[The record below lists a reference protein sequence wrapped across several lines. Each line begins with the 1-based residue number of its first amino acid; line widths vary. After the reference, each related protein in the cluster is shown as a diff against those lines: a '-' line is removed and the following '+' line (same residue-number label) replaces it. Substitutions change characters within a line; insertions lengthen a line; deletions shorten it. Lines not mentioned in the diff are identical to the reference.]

1 MDSFDDMDIEDM
13 INNPFKNVDL
23 SGKGPLSADS
33 KGLTDRKK
41 GRKWDIQ
48 SKKEMTDDDYERMEK
63 NHPLIDRMFSL
74 EKNLI
79 NTDKKFDTL
88 KRIIEEQNERIG
100 KLEDELDIL
109 RKHLGAVE
117 IDSEENNE
125 QE

>member
-23 SGKGPLSADS
+23 SGKGPLTTDS
-33 KGLTDRKK
+33 KGLTGQKK
-41 GRKWDIQ
+41 GKKWDIP
-48 SKKEMTDDDYERMEK
+48 SKKAMKDNDYERMEK
-63 NHPLIDRMFSL
+63 NHPLIDRMLSL

-79 NTDKKFDTL
+79 NTDNKFDTL

-100 KLEDELDIL
+100 MLEDELDIL
-109 RKHLGAVE
+109 RKHLGNVE
-117 IDSEENNE
+117 IDSEDNNE

>member
-13 INNPFKNVDL
+13 IDNPFKNVDF
-23 SGKGPLSADS
+23 SGKDQLTADS
-33 KGLTDRKK
+33 KGLTGQKK
-41 GRKWDIQ
+41 GKKWDIP
-48 SKKEMTDDDYERMEK
+48 SKKEMTDNDYERMEK
-63 NHPLIDRMFSL
+63 NHPLVDRMLSL

-109 RKHLGAVE
+109 RKHLGNVE
-117 IDSEENNE
+117 IDNEENNE